1 MIKLS
6 IRIIFAS
13 LVIFTTLQ
21 AAQLT
26 IAETYSF
33 NDTLVYE
40 GLGANGV
47 SNIIFLDD
55 STYFFSTGYGLS
67 VTKDGGESFFT
78 YYNHPNAVKYGGVTS
93 FTSLGSHLWVA
104 TAFDSIGVEESAAT
118 GNGIS
123 YSPDGGITWFQYPQ
137 MVDHPDSNYV
147 LLYGDTIRALP
158 TTVPI
163 DNLTYDMSVH
173 INSTGDT
180 LLWATSF
187 AGGTRVSRDLG
198 RTWKRVVLP
207 ADNMDFLDEQSD
219 LNFNLSP
226 VDRPDLNLTGN
237 YNHRAFSVIAQ
248 NDLVVVGTAGGV
260 NISINSGRTWRKY
273 TALNSGLSGN
283 FIVALHI
290 GPDGT
295 IYAAALPAVGAGEF
309 QSLSFTTS
317 GFGGALYWENTLN
330 NKRLY
335 NISTAGS
342 RIYAASKTGI
352 WVSGDKWN
360 WVPMSYPKDRITGDQ
375 LYSDEVYVVDTDPFG
390 RLWAGTGDGL
400 AYTEDDGYNWKII
413 RRVKSLGLSS
423 ELKISA
429 YPNPF
434 SPGRM
439 NFFDGEGHVR
449 FHVAIPENGTLS
461 LDVFDFGMNRV
472 KRVAEAVS
480 VTAGEQDFIWNGKN
494 GLNDMVSNGTYFV
507 RGIFKGNNR
516 ESMAWT
522 KIIILE

>member
-1 MIKLS
+1 MIRKTVPV
-6 IRIIFAS
+6 IFAS
-13 LVIFTTLQ
+13 IALFSIVNAAPFLVAEKFTF
-21 AAQLT
+21 
-26 IAETYSF
+26 S
-33 NDTLVYE
+33 DTLVYE

-47 SNIIFLDD
+47 SNILFLDD

-67 VTKDGGESFFT
+67 VTPDGGERFYT
-78 YYNHPNAVKYGGVTS
+78 YYNHPNAVRYGGVTS
-93 FTSLGSHLWVA
+93 FTSLGTHLWVA
-104 TAFDSIGVEESAAT
+104 TAFDSVGVEESTAT

-123 YSPDGGITWFQYPQ
+123 YSPDRGLTWLQYPQ
-137 MVDHPDSNYV
+137 MVDHPDSNFV

-163 DNLTYDMSVH
+163 DNLTYDMAVH
-173 INSTGDT
+173 VNSKGDT

-198 RTWKRVVLP
+198 KTWKRVVLP
-207 ADNMDFLDEQSD
+207 PDNMDFLDDQSD

-237 YNHRAFSVIAQ
+237 YNHRAFSVIAK

-260 NISINSGRTWRKY
+260 NVSMNSGRTWRKY
-273 TALNSGLSGN
+273 TAQNSGLSGN
-283 FIVALHI
+283 FIVALHL

-295 IYAAALPAVGAGEF
+295 IYAAALPAVGVGEY

-317 GFGGALYWENTLN
+317 GFGGALYWENTLK

-335 NISTAGS
+335 NISTAAN
-342 RIYAASKTGI
+342 RVYAASKTGI

-360 WVPMSYPKDRITGDQ
+360 WVPMAYPKDRISGDQ
-375 LYSDEVYVVDTDPFG
+375 LYSDEVYVVDTDPLG

-400 AYTEDDGYNWKII
+400 AYTEDDGYNWVIK
-413 RRVKSLGLSS
+413 RRVNSLGLST
-423 ELKISA
+423 ELKISV

-439 NFFDGEGHVR
+439 NYFEGEGHVR

-472 KRVAEAVS
+472 KRVLENAS
-480 VTAGEQDFIWNGKN
+480 VTSGEQDFVWNGRN
-494 GLNDMVSNGTYFV
+494 GLNDIVANGTYFV
-507 RGIFKGNNR
+507 RALFKGNGK
-516 ESMAWT
+516 ESLAWS

>member
-1 MIKLS
+1 MIKQT
-6 IRIIFAS
+6 IRFIFVSMTLFTCLCATPF
-13 LVIFTTLQ
+13 LV
-21 AAQLT
+21 
-26 IAETYSF
+26 AEKYTFS
-33 NDTLVYE
+33 DTLVYE

-47 SNIIFLDD
+47 SNILFLND

-67 VTKDGGESFFT
+67 VTTDAGESFYT
-78 YYNHPNAVKYGGVTS
+78 YYNHPNAVRYGGVTS
-93 FTSLGSHLWVA
+93 FTFLGTHLWVA
-104 TAFDSIGVEESAAT
+104 TAFDSIGVEESTAT

-123 YSPDGGITWFQYPQ
+123 YSPDGGLTWLQYRQ
-137 MVDHPDSNYV
+137 MVDHPDSNFV

-163 DNLTYDMSVH
+163 DNLTYDMAVH
-173 INSTGDT
+173 VNSRGDT

-198 RTWKRVVLP
+198 KTWKRVVLP
-207 ADNMDFLDEQSD
+207 PDNMDYLDEASD

-226 VDRPDLNLTGN
+226 VDRSDLNLTGN
-237 YNHRAFSVIAQ
+237 YNHRAFSVIAE

-260 NISINSGRTWRKY
+260 NVSMNSGRTWRKY
-273 TALNSGLSGN
+273 TAQNSGLSGN
-283 FIVALHI
+283 FIVALHL

-295 IYAAALPAVGAGEF
+295 IYAAALPAIGAGEY
-309 QSLSFTTS
+309 QGLSFTTS
-317 GFGGALYWENTLN
+317 GFGGALYWESTLR

-335 NISTAGS
+335 NISTAQN
-342 RIYAASKTGI
+342 RVYAASKNGI

-375 LYSDEVYVVDTDPFG
+375 LYSDEVYVVDTDPHG

-400 AYTEDDGYNWKII
+400 AYTEDDGFNWKII
-413 RRVKSLGLSS
+413 RRVKSFDTLS

-439 NFFDGEGHVR
+439 NFFEGEGHVR
-449 FHVAIPENGTLS
+449 FHVAVPENGTLS
-461 LDVFDFGMNRV
+461 LDVFDFGMKKV
-472 KRVAEAVS
+472 KRVVEAIS
-480 VTAGEQDFIWNGKN
+480 VTAGEQDFVWNGKN
-494 GLNDMVSNGTYFV
+494 GLNDMVTNGTYFV
-507 RGIFKGNNR
+507 RAIFKGNNM
-516 ESMAWT
+516 ESLAWT